1 MSFPN
6 RSRGFTIIGLLL
18 ALVIIM
24 ILMGHY
30 FKKDE
35 VTEKTYI
42 QTQLDKST
50 DVACTAN
57 RQVLG
62 THIIAWSIA
71 HPGEKVSS
79 EKLTLDRVNVPH
91 CPDGPEYIFETNGE
105 VYCPKH
111 APFPTQ
117 PRAEAQ
123 AEAGAI
129 LPGSSAN
136 APAAGTVDRAKRQ
149 LGQ

>member
-1 MSFPN
+1 MN
-6 RSRGFTIIGLLL
+6 YQIRSRGFTIIGMLL
-18 ALVIIM
+18 ALVIIL
-24 ILMGHY
+24 ILSGYY

-35 VTEKTYI
+35 VSEKTYV

-50 DVACTAN
+50 NVACTAN
-57 RQVLG
+57 RQVLS

-71 HPGEKVSS
+71 HPGEQVSS
-79 EKLTLDRVNVPH
+79 EKLRLDRVNVPK

-111 APFPTQ
+111 DPPPTH

-123 AEAGAI
+123 SEAGAI
-129 LPGSSAN
+129 IPGSSAN

>member
-1 MSFPN
+1 MFFHN
-6 RSRGFTIIGLLL
+6 RSKGFTFIGILI
-18 ALVIIM
+18 ALVIIL
-24 ILMGHY
+24 ILSGYY

-35 VTEKTYI
+35 VSEKTYV
-42 QTQLDKST
+42 QTQLDKSKT
-50 DVACTAN
+50 SACAAN
-57 RQVLG
+57 RQVLNA
-62 THIIAWSIA
+62 HITSWSIQ
-71 HPGEKVSS
+71 HSGEQISI
-79 EKLTLDRVNVPH
+79 EKLQQDRVNVPR
-91 CPDGPEYIFETNGE
+91 CPDNRDYILGPNGE
-105 VYCPKH
+105 VYCPVH
-111 APFPTQ
+111 YPPPTH